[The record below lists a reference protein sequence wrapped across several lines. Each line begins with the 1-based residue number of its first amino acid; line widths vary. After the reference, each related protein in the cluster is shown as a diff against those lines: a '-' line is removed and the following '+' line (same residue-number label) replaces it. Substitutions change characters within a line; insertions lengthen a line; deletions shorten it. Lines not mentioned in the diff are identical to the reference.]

1 MLTSLLAWPGK
12 SPREEGGVF
21 HPAAYH
27 MLDVAA
33 VAVELMGSPG
43 LGLPQALS
51 PGERQALVL
60 LTALHDLGKINPRFR
75 AMLIEGES
83 QGAWRHWEVSEA
95 YLCASEIR
103 ADLTAHLDC
112 TRFALEPLAS
122 ATAGHHGRPA
132 RLDKQTLKD
141 LAARHEAGALADAR
155 AFVAR
160 LCALWPDARLTGWNA
175 AQARAL
181 SWWFAGLVTVAD
193 WIGSNPEWFTP
204 TAPGPDLATYWDMAQ
219 ARAAFA
225 VAQTGLMP
233 PPVVD
238 APLFDFALRPM
249 QRAASRVTLP
259 KGPALVFIEDETG
272 AGKTEAALIL
282 AQRLLLA
289 GHGGG
294 LFFALP
300 SMATADAMFAR
311 VEHQIWRMFAAPPS
325 LALAHGRAAL
335 SARFRDLRDRPCAS
349 DDVVCGEWIGDN
361 RRRALLAT
369 IGVGTVDQALLAALP
384 TRFATLRHWGLA
396 GKILIVDEVHELGD
410 AYMDEELRQLL
421 RLHAMAGGS
430 AILVTATLPRHQ
442 RMALA
447 QAFAQGAGRAM
458 PIDDDPAYPALT
470 VAGGTVADGAV
481 VRDFPARVA
490 EKGVVGV
497 ERLATEETALDCLAD
512 AAGRG
517 AACVWVR
524 NAVDDA
530 IAAVEALRARG
541 IQADLLHARFALC
554 DRKRIEARQMARF
567 GRTGVDRAGQVLIGT
582 QVLESSLDLDFD
594 VMISDLAP
602 MAALIQRAGRLW
614 RHMAERP
621 ATERPVPRPV
631 LHVVAP
637 DPAQVDDARWLHGLQ
652 PGGAWVYPVAEQ
664 WRTADTL
671 FRAGQIVAPGDLRAL
686 IEAVHGTDPR
696 PIPAALDA
704 AELEADGE
712 RMARA
717 SHGRQNLIKLEDG
730 YRGGGGGEDDR
741 EYPTRLGRETRT
753 LLLLRPDHRPWA
765 QDPGASAVER
775 EALSEVSVA
784 AARLRGLALP
794 GGDDPAWRALTADWP
809 AWRRASVTPCV
820 VQDDG
825 MIVAGLRYRPDTGLI
840 FS

>member
-1 MLTSLLAWPGK
+1 
-12 SPREEGGVF
+12 
-21 HPAAYH
+21 

-33 VAVELMGSPG
+33 VAVELLAVPG
-43 LGLPQALS
+43 LG
-51 PGERQALVL
+51 PGHTLARDARDALVL

-75 AMLIEGES
+75 AMLLQGDS
-83 QGAWRHWEVSEA
+83 QGTKRHWEVSEA
-95 YLCASEIR
+95 YLCASDIQR
-103 ADLTAHLDC
+103 DLAAHLDC
-112 TRFALEPLAS
+112 SRFALEPLAS

-132 RLDKQTLKD
+132 RIDKQSLKE
-141 LAARHEAGALADAR
+141 LVAGQGAGALDDAR
-155 AFVAR
+155 ALVAA
-160 LCALWPDARLTGWNA
+160 LCALWPDARLTGWSA

-193 WIGSNPEWFTP
+193 WIGSNPDWFAP
-204 TAPGPDLATYWDMAQ
+204 CAPGPDLAAYWRMAQ
-219 ARAAFA
+219 TRAAFA
-225 VAQTGLMP
+225 VTQTGLLP
-233 PPVVD
+233 PGVVD
-238 APLFDFALRPM
+238 RALFDFALRPM
-249 QRAASRVTLP
+249 QQAASRVPLP
-259 KGPALVFIEDETG
+259 DGPTLVFVEDETG

-282 AQRLLLA
+282 AQRMLLA
-289 GHGGG
+289 GHGAG

-311 VEHQIWRMFAAPPS
+311 VEQQIGRMFVAPPS

-335 SARFRDLRDRPCAS
+335 SARFRALRDRAAVS

-430 AILVTATLPRHQ
+430 AILITATLPRHQ

-447 QAFAQGAGRAM
+447 QAFAQGAGQAM

-470 VAGGTVADGAV
+470 VAGGAAL
-481 VRDFPARVA
+481 RDFPPRLA
-490 EKGVVGV
+490 EKGVVGI
-497 ERLATEETALDCLAD
+497 ERLGSVEAALDCLAE

-517 AACVWVR
+517 VACVWVR

-530 IAAVEALRARG
+530 IAAREALRARG
-541 IQADLLHARFALC
+541 IEADLLHARYALC

-567 GRTGVDRAGQVLIGT
+567 GRDGDDRAGRVLIGT

-614 RHMAERP
+614 RHMARRP
-621 ATERPVPRPV
+621 APDRPVPAPV
-631 LHVVAP
+631 LHVVSP
-637 DPAQVDDARWLHGLQ
+637 DPAQVEDARWLQALQ
-652 PGGAWVYPVAEQ
+652 PGGAFVYPVADQ

-671 FRAGQIVAPGDLRAL
+671 FRAGQIVAPADLRGL
-686 IEAVHGTDPR
+686 IEAVHGTEPG
-696 PIPAALDA
+696 PIPTALDA
-704 AELEADGE
+704 AEQEADGE

-717 SHGRQNLIKLEDG
+717 SHGRQNVIKLGEG

-753 LLLLRPDHRPWA
+753 LLLLRPDHTPWA
-765 QDPGASAVER
+765 QEAGASMIER

-784 AARLRGLALP
+784 ASRLRGLNLP

-809 AWRRASVTPCV
+809 GWRRASVTPCV
-820 VQDDG
+820 VGDDG
-825 MIVAGLRYRPDTGLI
+825 VIVPGLRYRADTGLI
-840 FS
+840 LG